1 MVKNL
6 PAVAG
11 GARDGGSI
19 PESGRS
25 PGVRNGNPFQCS
37 RLENSMGRGAWQVTV
52 QGDHKE
58 SDMSG
63 PLSTHTHTP
72 PTQALCW
79 GNPCMEFSQDSY
91 VMNAYQSFFTDEE
104 A

>member
-11 GARDGGSI
+11 GARDEGSI

-63 PLSTHTHTP
+63 LLSTHTHTP
-72 PTQALCW
+72 HTGSLLGESLYGVLSRLLCDK
-79 GNPCMEFSQDSY
+79 CLS
-91 VMNAYQSFFTDEE
+91 VLLHR
-104 A
+104 